1 MQEPE
6 KLFLVQKK
14 KNKKFLE
21 DRGFLLLEVLIS
33 IVIIAT
39 TLIIINRAFSTSLR
53 AVRLAGDYLLASY
66 ILEDKIFDIQIEES
80 FADARIS
87 DTVQLNQKD
96 FFYSMNISPAE
107 MPELEDID
115 TEEIALKEATLSVN
129 WSDADTDNVSRVN
142 VFTYVWEKEEE

>member
-14 KNKKFLE
+14 KNKRFLE
-21 DRGFLLLEVLIS
+21 DKGFLLLEVLIS

-80 FADARIS
+80 FADTRIS

-96 FFYSMNISPAE
+96 FFYSMNILPAE

-115 TEEIALKEATLSVN
+115 TEEIALKEATLNVN